1 MQGDEAGQE
10 EDLLEHAHLG
20 KAVQADIRGF
30 STGVTASFA
39 AVGGT
44 IKQIPDLALQMWQIL
59 KVSNV
64 VRVCNSLVLASPR
77 AWQLLKALVSTLAP
91 QCPDAW
97 PHFDA

>member
-1 MQGDEAGQE
+1 MQGEEADQE

-20 KAVQADIRGF
+20 KAVQSDIRGL

-39 AVGGT
+39 AVGGA

-64 VRVCNSLVLASPR
+64 VRVCNSLNSGLSLHLAASEGTRQQSSSAVP
-77 AWQLLKALVSTLAP
+77 
-91 QCPDAW
+91 
-97 PHFDA
+97 